1 MLRAKSSNGVIILG
15 LDNEDIK
22 LLRGG
27 YPLLAEAKEM
37 GCENEIVV
45 MYGANFAH
53 IKAVLETASGMPV
66 KSADGPENAPAQ
78 QYLFEPDTD
87 EPPFEESETLPA

>member
-1 MLRAKSSNGVIILG
+1 MLRARASNGVIILG

-27 YPLLAEAKEM
+27 FPILADAKAM
-37 GCENEIVV
+37 GCEDEIVV

-53 IKAVLETASGMPV
+53 IKSVLEVASGMPLV
-66 KSADGPENAPAQ
+66 DQNQ
-78 QYLFEPDTD
+78 QPFPDD
-87 EPPFEESETLPA
+87 EPEDLTGILDDPESD